1 MVRGARWWA
10 LAIVALLG
18 LSVAVGAQ
26 EPTEKG
32 RKLLNALTIV
42 ECAMGADKLTDLQQS
57 LLERARTQ
65 GLLPP
70 YSEGWCIEQGIVPS
84 ALMEGGRE
92 S

>member
-1 MVRGARWWA
+1 
-10 LAIVALLG
+10 LAVAALLG

-32 RKLLNALTIV
+32 RKLLDALTIV
-42 ECAMGADKLTDLQQS
+42 ECAMGSDRLTEMQRA
-57 LLERARTQ
+57 LLDRARSR

-70 YSEGWCIEQGIVPS
+70 YSEGWCIKQGIVPS
-84 ALMEGGRE
+84 ALMDGGRE